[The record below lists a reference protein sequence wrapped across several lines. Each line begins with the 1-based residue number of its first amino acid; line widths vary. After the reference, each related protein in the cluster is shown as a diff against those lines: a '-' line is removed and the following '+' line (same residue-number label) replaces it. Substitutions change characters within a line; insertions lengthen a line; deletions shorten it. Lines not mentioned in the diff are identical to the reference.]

1 MAILAAVILTTWSLV
16 ALIAGLILGALIR
29 KAERVN
35 QDEFLS
41 TLFSNLE
48 AFQASRLL

>member
-1 MAILAAVILTTWSLV
+1 MGILAAEILATWSFV
-16 ALIAGLILGALIR
+16 ALMTGLALGALIG

-35 QDEFLS
+35 QEEFLS

-48 AFQASRLL
+48 AFQASRMP

>member
-1 MAILAAVILTTWSLV
+1 MGILAAEIIATWSLV
-16 ALIAGLILGALIR
+16 SLMTGLALGAVIG

-35 QDEFLS
+35 EDEFLS

-48 AFQASRLL
+48 AFQASRLP

>member
-1 MAILAAVILTTWSLV
+1 MGILAAEILATWSLV
-16 ALIAGLILGALIR
+16 ALMTGLALGALIGR
-29 KAERVN
+29 AERVS

-48 AFQASRLL
+48 ALQASRLP

>member
-1 MAILAAVILTTWSLV
+1 MGLLVVEILATWSLI
-16 ALIAGLILGALIR
+16 ALMTGLALGAVIG

-48 AFQASRLL
+48 AFQASRLP

>member
-1 MAILAAVILTTWSLV
+1 MGILAIEIFATWSLV
-16 ALIAGLILGALIR
+16 ALMTGLALGALIG

-48 AFQASRLL
+48 AFQASRLR